1 LPHRGPLGA
10 SLVALALLPL
20 ISGCSSLPSV
30 QGISLGTASPPA
42 SQYHPEPARHE
53 GGTLVVGDWESP
65 TNFSPLFNEEVPA
78 AQIDALLYGGLVQ
91 LDANLEP
98 IADLAQ
104 RVPTLQNGDVSW
116 NRAAGTMDV
125 TYRLR
130 PGLRWS
136 DGQPLTADDV
146 AFTWRLIVN
155 PQVQGVL
162 SPEGYTAIS
171 RIDIHDPQ
179 RFTLHFDRVY
189 PKYLDLFPA
198 ILPQRRLG
206 AIAPEQ
212 LAGDPFWTRPDVV
225 SGPFKISEMVPDDHI
240 TLVRNDAWSQGRSGR
255 RPHLDSIVYKLYP
268 ESGQL
273 LDAAR
278 AGQVSLALEVPDDQ
292 LGTLADTG
300 STTLQRRSQLA
311 YEQVTFNQ
319 ADPNPLT
326 GQAPPWKD
334 DPALLQALRMAIDRP
349 GIVKKFFH
357 DRARLAE
364 TPIPSALTPFHDPG
378 ISLDYDLGAATRLLD
393 ADGWA
398 VGPDGIRSK
407 QGRRLS
413 FHLVTALGSP
423 LRSAIRDELIAQWRK
438 LGAEVS
444 ATEAHPSELF
454 SGYAQGGLLERG
466 QFEAGLWTW
475 SIGPDPDGVY
485 PLEDSSQIPTDQNQG
500 RGSNFGRF
508 NNPDLDRNLDRGRS
522 SLVTVERAR
531 SYAAFERAYARLGF
545 ELPLFERVLVVLASP
560 HLHNL
565 MLNPAPDTTLWNAAD
580 WWVD

>member
-1 LPHRGPLGA
+1 VP
-10 SLVALALLPL
+10 
-20 ISGCSSLPSV
+20 
-30 QGISLGTASPPA
+30 GISLGTATPPA
-42 SQYHPEPARHE
+42 SQYQPEPARHE

-78 AQIDALLYGGLVQ
+78 AQVDSLLYAGLVR
-91 LDANLEP
+91 LDPNLQP
-98 IADLAQ
+98 LPDLVE
-104 RVPTLQNGDVSW
+104 RVPTLENGDVTW
-116 NRAAGTMDV
+116 NQGAGTMDV

-155 PQVQGVL
+155 PKVQGVL

-171 RIDIHDPQ
+171 RIDVHDPQ
-179 RFTLHFDRVY
+179 RLTLHFDRVY
-189 PKYLDLFPA
+189 PKFLNLFPA
-198 ILPQRRLG
+198 VLPQHRLAG
-206 AIAPEQ
+206 IAPEQ
-212 LAGDPFWTRPDVV
+212 LAADAFWARPDVV
-225 SGPFKISEMVPDDHI
+225 SGPFKISELVPDDHV
-240 TLVRNDAWSQGRSGR
+240 TLVRNDAWSQGRAGR
-255 RPHLDSIVYKLYP
+255 RVHLDGIVYKLYS
-268 ESGQL
+268 EAGQL
-273 LDAAR
+273 MDAAR
-278 AGQVSLALEVPDDQ
+278 AGQVGLALELPDDQ
-292 LGTLADTG
+292 LAGLANTG
-300 STTLQRRSQLA
+300 SATLRRRSQLA

-326 GQAPPWKD
+326 GQAPPWKN
-334 DPALLQALRMAIDRP
+334 DPALLQALRTAIDRP
-349 GIVKKFFH
+349 GIVKKYLA

-364 TPIPSALTPFHDPG
+364 SPIPSALTAFHDPDVP
-378 ISLDYDLGAATRLLD
+378 LAYDLGAATKLLD
-393 ADGWA
+393 GDGWA
-398 VGPDGIRSK
+398 VGGDGIRSK
-407 QGRRLS
+407 NGHRLS
-413 FHLVTALGSP
+413 FHIVTALGSP
-423 LRSAIRDELIAQWRK
+423 LRSAVRDELIAQWRK

-485 PLEDSSQIPTDQNQG
+485 PLEHSSQIPTDQNQG
-500 RGSNFGRF
+500 QGSNFGRF
-508 NNPDLDRNLDRGRS
+508 SNPDLDRNLDKGRT

-560 HLHNL
+560 RLHNL
-565 MLNPAPDTTLWNAAD
+565 APNAAPDTTLWNAAD